1 MPQSEAQKRAKSKY
15 NSKTYD
21 ILSIRLKKGDRDRV
35 KQYAEAHG
43 ESLNGFVV
51 RIIHEAME
59 KDSE

>member
-1 MPQSEAQKRAKSKY
+1 MPVSDAQMRAKAKY
-15 NSKTYD
+15 EAKTYD
-21 ILSIRLKKGDRDRV
+21 ILTIRLKKGERDIV
-35 KQYAEAHG
+35 KQCAEAHG